1 MADNEKNKGG
11 EAEKAPKDKA
21 DKAAKAEGQAAK
33 GGGQEPKKK
42 AEGQEGKKKDKGGA
56 TKEAAPVKTYK
67 RTAPPRL
74 KTFYSK
80 EVVPLLM
87 KEFKYENPMQ
97 VPRLTKITVN
107 MGLGEAV
114 ANPKILDSAVE
125 ELRSITGQQPV
136 VTRAKKAIANF
147 KLRQGLKIGAMVTLR
162 RERMWEFLDRL
173 VSMALPRVRD
183 FKGVPQKAFDGR
195 GNYSLGIREQII
207 FPEINYDKID
217 KIKGMNVS
225 IVTTARTD
233 EEGRAL
239 LRHLGMPFRQ

>member
-1 MADNEKNKGG
+1 MSDNEKKKG
-11 EAEKAPKDKA
+11 AEGDKATKVEKTSKDKG
-21 DKAAKAEGQAAK
+21 AKTEAQGAK
-33 GGGQEPKKK
+33 G
-42 AEGQEGKKKDKGGA
+42 EGHEGKKKDKGTA
-56 TKEAAPVKTYK
+56 KKESAPVKTYK

-74 KTFYSK
+74 KAFYQK

-87 KEFKYENPMQ
+87 KEFKYANPMQ

-114 ANPKILDSAVE
+114 ANPKILDTAVE

-173 VSMALPRVRD
+173 VSFALPRVRD